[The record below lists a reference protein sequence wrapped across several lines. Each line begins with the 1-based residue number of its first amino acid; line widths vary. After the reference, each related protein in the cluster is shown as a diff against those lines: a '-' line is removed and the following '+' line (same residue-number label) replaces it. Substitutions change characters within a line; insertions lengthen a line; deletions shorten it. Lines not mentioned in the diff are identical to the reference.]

1 MKGRT
6 DMKKYIY
13 LQCTER
19 ELNDPQIFESIE
31 AARMA
36 MRKDFLEIIGEDT
49 VEIVKDEENID
60 LKDSETYYVN
70 DTEFGIQKYDSWV
83 SNTNFGNWDSKICE
97 IEI

>member
-1 MKGRT
+1 
-6 DMKKYIY
+6 MKKYIY

-19 ELNDPQIFESIE
+19 ELNDPQIFENIE
-31 AARMA
+31 AARTA

-49 VEIVKDEENID
+49 VEIVKDEENIN
-60 LKDSETYYVN
+60 LKDSETYYD

-83 SNTNFGNWDSKICE
+83 SNTHFGNWDSKICE